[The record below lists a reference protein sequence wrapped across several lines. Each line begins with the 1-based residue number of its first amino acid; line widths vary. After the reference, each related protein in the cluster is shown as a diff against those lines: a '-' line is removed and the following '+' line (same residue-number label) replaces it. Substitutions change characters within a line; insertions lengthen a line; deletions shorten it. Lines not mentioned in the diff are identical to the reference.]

1 MILAQILHALHWEI
15 AEWAGV
21 DLFEASLPLLLRCLP
36 QYFARPSS
44 GEAALAQFAADG
56 RGAGF
61 IRPSRRLQVAAP
73 EIAAELYRVA
83 PPDLVRTR
91 APRHSHCK
99 AGKGRNKPK

>member
-1 MILAQILHALHWEI
+1 MILAQILHTLHWEI
-15 AEWAGV
+15 AKRVGA
-21 DLFEASLPLLLRCLP
+21 DLFEVSLLLLRCLP
-36 QYFARPSS
+36 QYFARSSS
-44 GEAALAQFAADG
+44 GEEALARFAADG